1 MYFDHIHSSDLPRFL
16 WDLSFPPYLPLFPA
30 LSLSLEDRISQ
41 QQSWSS
47 DSYSLVLWV
56 LGEKVACTNWRGH
69 CCLLLITQDCVR
81 CQVQCPHVTFSL
93 PMTQGFVSSAYSL
106 SINKVTQK
114 KPQDISSLENGVR
127 RAYPQKYNTF
137 VKLSNTWNY
146 NKNGGL
152 GQHIFTEA
160 DQKMHNSKDIFH
172 IIFYIGRLFCVLFI
186 FVVLYQ
192 H

>member
-1 MYFDHIHSSDLPRFL
+1 MS
-16 WDLSFPPYLPLFPA
+16 
-30 LSLSLEDRISQ
+30 
-41 QQSWSS
+41 
-47 DSYSLVLWV
+47 
-56 LGEKVACTNWRGH
+56 
-69 CCLLLITQDCVR
+69 
-81 CQVQCPHVTFSL
+81 
-93 PMTQGFVSSAYSL
+93 QGFVSSIYSL

-114 KPQDISSLENGVR
+114 KSQDISSLENGVR

-146 NKNGGL
+146 NKKGGL

-172 IIFYIGRLFCVLFI
+172 IIFYIGRLFCVFFI
-186 FVVLYQ
+186 FVVLDQ